1 MILPI
6 GIKIAI
12 FLASACVV
20 GWLCFSLAAGFILYC
35 SSFTTDRAGFQS
47 KGMGKAESRSPMY
60 AHTKE
65 PRIMEPIE
73 QGKERW
79 GKRRVEG
86 VFDVLTLRSRDGLLL
101 SGYYW
106 AAGLAE
112 QGSGP
117 NTVVLAHGMMDS
129 AAGLGYLAEE
139 YHAIGWNVLSVDLR
153 SHGDSEGTKRT
164 MGVREGEDIGLW
176 VSLLEERYKAERVF
190 LHGISMGAA
199 AVLLFV
205 GHAREVPPSI
215 RGIIADSVYARHMDV
230 FTRLV
235 EIAVGNRFIA
245 RSIARG
251 ASLASF
257 FFTGVAFGKMSPAR
271 NLARIP
277 VPILFIHGQKDTL
290 VPIGMMRE
298 MFSSLLKPGSET
310 VVIPEAPHIGPY
322 FFARSLYMQKIVE
335 FSRRNA

>member
-1 MILPI
+1 MTILI
-6 GIKIAI
+6 GIKIII
-12 FLASACVV
+12 FLVSACVA
-20 GWLCFSLAAGFILYC
+20 GWLCFSLAAGFVLYC
-35 SSFTTDRAGFQS
+35 SSFTTDRAGFQT
-47 KGMGKAESRSPMY
+47 KGLGKAESRSPMY

-79 GKRRVEG
+79 GKRRAEG
-86 VFDVLTLRSRDGLLL
+86 SFDVLSLRSRDGLLL

-106 AAGLAE
+106 AADLAE
-112 QGSGP
+112 PFSGV
-117 NTVVLAHGMMDS
+117 NTVLLAHGMMDS

-139 YHAIGWNVLSVDLR
+139 YHALGWNVLSVDLR

-176 VSLLEERYKAERVF
+176 ISLLETQYKAERIF

-199 AVLLFV
+199 AVLLFA
-205 GHAREVPPSI
+205 GQSREVSPAI
-215 RGIIADSVYARHMDV
+215 RGIIADSVFAKHMDV

-235 EIAVGNRFIA
+235 ELAVGNRFVA
-245 RSIARG
+245 TSVAFG

-271 NLARIP
+271 AVARIP
-277 VPILFIHGQKDTL
+277 QPILFIHGQKDTL